1 MTPELKEQLLVQAEL
16 FYTRAASIEPVAKD
30 PMYVQAVAWRLDSLI
45 MMGKIK
51 RRLNRPAAVR
61 SNPLFRCFFFF
72 FLLGACVLKDSAR
85 RTTWRRSRRQ
95 WNTTSRFRRPAT
107 RSHRRVTL
115 SHSTTCTLPA
125 SASSLLLPQTRYVTR
140 TFFLFPAEIEISVAL
155 MLF

>member
-72 FLLGACVLKDSAR
+72 FFCSVHVFSKTALAGLLGGVRGGSGTQRAVSGAR
-85 RTTWRRSRRQ
+85 RQ
-95 WNTTSRFRRPAT
+95 E
-107 RSHRRVTL
+107 VT
-115 SHSTTCTLPA
+115 A
-125 SASSLLLPQTRYVTR
+125 G
-140 TFFLFPAEIEISVAL
+140 
-155 MLF
+155 